1 MCEYRFPY
9 SKFKLMKEIYN
20 EHGVEVEAKFREGGG
35 EGILEKDENVIR
47 N

>member
-9 SKFKLMKEIYN
+9 SNFKLMKEIYD
-20 EHGVEVEAKFREGGG
+20 EQGVEVEAEFGEDGG
-35 EGILEKDENVIR
+35 EGILETDENVIR